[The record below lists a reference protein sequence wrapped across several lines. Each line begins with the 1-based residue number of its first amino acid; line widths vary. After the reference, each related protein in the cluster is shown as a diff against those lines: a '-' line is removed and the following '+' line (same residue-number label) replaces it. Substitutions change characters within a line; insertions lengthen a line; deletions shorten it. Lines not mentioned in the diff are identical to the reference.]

1 MKKLI
6 LLLPILITFA
16 LAQSDPA
23 QAALD
28 REQIIET
35 INAIGIYADADEW
48 DLVAA
53 QFADEV
59 ILDYTSYATASAGAA
74 EAETISPQ
82 DVVTAWQTVL
92 PGYEYTQH
100 IIGNHQV
107 ELNGDE
113 ATARSNVH
121 ATHVLEGDFWIF
133 LGDYEH
139 HLIRTDEGWK
149 VDRMTANLRAELGNP
164 ELPALATAR
173 VEAGEGRLA
182 QE

>member
-1 MKKLI
+1 MKKLV
-6 LLLPILITFA
+6 LLLVILGSFV

-23 QAALD
+23 QEALD

-35 INAIGIYADADEW
+35 INAIGIYADADQW

-59 ILDYTSYATASAGAA
+59 VLDYTSYATASAGAEEP
-74 EAETISPQ
+74 EAITPQ
-82 DVVTAWQTVL
+82 EVITAWQTVL

-139 HLIRTDEGWK
+139 HLIRTEDGWK
-149 VDRMTANLRAELGNP
+149 VDRMTANLRAELGNS
-164 ELPALATAR
+164 ELPNRATAR
-173 VEAGEGRLA
+173 VEAGEGRLD
-182 QE
+182 